1 MMTSSATLALTQ
13 FYKKLGFK
21 EHPFLVSADPRF
33 LFLSSQ
39 HQVVLEAIQRVV
51 VTRQGLAV
59 VEGAVGVGK
68 TTLARRL
75 YDMLRGDEKLFQPL
89 YIHTATYK
97 STWEAMSDI
106 AARLGV
112 ARQRSEKALT
122 RAFERW
128 LIFKRAE
135 GQMPVIIIDDAQH
148 LGWRSLNAFQYI
160 YNFDVHDKL
169 AQVIMFG
176 QSEIRE
182 LIAQNSGLLSRV
194 VSWQTILPLP
204 PGETLSMI
212 NFRCAV
218 AGRTEPL
225 LEESAFYRLYEYSG
239 GLPRTIVIVCS
250 DILSLMERA
259 GKTIADEAI
268 VNEAIENH
276 KQRPEYQPAR
286 SPVARRKPAAPGK
299 SAKSA
304 TGRARAKG
312 RNS

>member
-1 MMTSSATLALTQ
+1 MALSSTTLALTQ

-39 HQVVLEAIQRVV
+39 HQVVLEAIQRVI

-59 VEGAVGVGK
+59 VEGGVGVGK

-89 YIHTATYK
+89 YIHTAAYK

-106 AARLGV
+106 ATRLGV
-112 ARQRSEKALT
+112 ARQRSEKALA

-128 LIFKRAE
+128 LIFKRSE

-148 LGWRSLNAFQYI
+148 LGWHSLNAFQYI

-182 LIAQNSGLLSRV
+182 LIAQNNGLLSRV

-204 PGETLSMI
+204 PGETLAMI

-218 AGRTEPL
+218 AGRAEPL
-225 LEESAFYRLYEYSG
+225 LEESAFYRLYEYSS
-239 GLPRTIVIVCS
+239 GLPRTIVIICS
-250 DILSLMERA
+250 DLLSLMERA

-268 VNEAIENH
+268 MNEAIQSH
-276 KQRPEYQPAR
+276 KQRPDFQPPKV
-286 SPVARRKPAAPGK
+286 PVSRRKGAAQSVSGK
-299 SAKSA
+299 PTPSP
-304 TGRARAKG
+304 TRAKG
-312 RNS
+312 RNG